1 MAAIFEQKIWRRHR
15 LCAHL
20 DSMTRWTRLSL
31 QLHSAASYSLPT
43 ILPSLLLFTVFKI
56 VFFSFTFSL
65 ILICSFLGKSLA
77 PIRRKMQLRIRL
89 HSTRTRRCNALAA
102 HRVPPDDRAARD
114 ALQHCTLVFAI
125 IYCHCHEIQHLVFRP
140 FMFGL

>member
-65 ILICSFLGKSLA
+65 ILICSFLGNRSLRFVEKCSFEYGS
-77 PIRRKMQLRIRL
+77 IL
-89 HSTRTRRCNALAA
+89 HALAA
-102 HRVPPDDRAARD
+102 AMRSLLTEYHLMIAQ
-114 ALQHCTLVFAI
+114 LETLFNTV
-125 IYCHCHEIQHLVFRP
+125 L
-140 FMFGL
+140 